1 MKASRLLPA
10 TLAASALLAT
20 AAILFMNVA
29 NAQAIHNSSAVHIA
43 ASVAS
48 TCQGLALAILVT
60 LASLSFCRPSHLKS
74 HGVSPLCLL
83 SSLAVVLLATAA
95 SVAALVLLS
104 REPEDAAILG
114 SPKTPFVI
122 AYAVVLGVA
131 FTAQLVFLVTRHIA
145 GRLNA
150 DQAFSL
156 HTEEGSLSRMRIKA
170 VPYSQTTV
178 SHAVSKEWTM
188 DLLSPPGSSGG
199 KSTAETVGSLRSS
212 FSFKAQPA
220 AFKTR
225 RTSTSLKTIRRP
237 PSIESNG
244 FRRSMGEDGSGFD
257 SWDTSSVD
265 THDRQTVMDASPPLP
280 RYLETIPASPTTS
293 RSPSPGTPLDPPQRM
308 CHRSRS
314 YSPVPRPPPALTL
327 HRSSSELHIHPLFR
341 TDSPEAPPRATPGTS
356 IVASV
361 DAGKLL
367 SERSITR
374 MRSGSLQST
383 ARSPLSRQTSH
394 ESFNKTS
401 TPPNEQR
408 SSSPVE
414 ERKMTPPIPEWIL
427 EAGSRTSLPETEASK
442 LPENEATR

>member
-1 MKASRLLPA
+1 MKASRLLPI
-10 TLAASALLAT
+10 TLATSALLAT

-29 NAQAIHNSSAVHIA
+29 NAQAIRNSSAVHIA

-48 TCQGLALAILVT
+48 ACQGLALALVVT
-60 LASLSFCRPSHLKS
+60 LASLSFCRPAHWSS
-74 HGVSPLCLL
+74 RGVSTLCLV
-83 SSLAVVLLATAA
+83 SSLAVVALATAA

-104 REPEDAAILG
+104 REPKDATILG

-131 FTAQLVFLVTRHIA
+131 FTAQLVFVVARHIA

-150 DQAFSL
+150 DHAFSL

-170 VPYSQTTV
+170 VPYTQTTV

-199 KSTAETVGSLRSS
+199 KSTVETVGSLRSS

-237 PSIESNG
+237 PSLESNG
-244 FRRSMGEDGSGFD
+244 VRPSIGEDGSGFD

-265 THDRQTVMDASPPLP
+265 AHDRQTVMDASPPLP

-293 RSPSPGTPLDPPQRM
+293 RSPSPGTPLDPPDRT

-341 TDSPEAPPRATPGTS
+341 TDSPEPPRATPGTS
-356 IVASV
+356 IVASA

-367 SERSITR
+367 SERSLTR

-394 ESFNKTS
+394 ESFNKIS

-408 SSSPVE
+408 SPSPIE
-414 ERKMTPPIPEWIL
+414 ERQMTPPIPEWIL
-427 EAGSRTSLPETEASK
+427 EAGSRTSLPETDASK
-442 LPENEATR
+442 LPENEASR